1 MEVEEEEVVEDN
13 VKVEERVK
21 RHTNRF
27 SQGAHVCVCAC
38 MCVYVCVCVR
48 VCVRACA
55 FVGVFVCV
63 HVSAWCMFF
72 SVSVCERACM

>member
-1 MEVEEEEVVEDN
+1 MEEVVEVEEEEVVEDN

-38 MCVYVCVCVR
+38 MVYVFFCECV
-48 VCVRACA
+48 
-55 FVGVFVCV
+55 
-63 HVSAWCMFF
+63 
-72 SVSVCERACM
+72 